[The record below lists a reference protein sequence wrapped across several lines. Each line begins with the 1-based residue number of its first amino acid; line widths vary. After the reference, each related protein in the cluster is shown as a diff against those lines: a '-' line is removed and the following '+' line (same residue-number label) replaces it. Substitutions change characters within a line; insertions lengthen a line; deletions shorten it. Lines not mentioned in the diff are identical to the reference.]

1 MFLSSSLIKQHRI
14 QGKLIIEPF
23 VENQLQPNS
32 YDITIG
38 DHIARFR
45 KKNSKK
51 VYLEDDAWSFL
62 DDTFPIEEL
71 YEIQDCPRYIPIAAG
86 ERILSHTNEFFGSRY
101 GSAPSLATRST
112 IARLGLDIC
121 GSAGFGDIGYVN
133 RWTLELQN
141 NSPNNYHIMVGTK
154 VGQVYF
160 NTVSE
165 NSGGIRSPTHV
176 YDGQYQFYPE
186 SYTHEEM
193 LLAWEPKMMLP
204 KSI

>member
-38 DHIARFR
+38 DHIARF
-45 KKNSKK
+45 KKENSKQI
-51 VYLEDDAWSFL
+51 YLEDEAWNFL
-62 DDTFPIEEL
+62 DASFPIEEL

-86 ERILSHTNEFFGSRY
+86 DRILCHTNEFFGSRY
-101 GSAPSLATRST
+101 GSAPCLATRST

-141 NSPNNYHIMVGTK
+141 NSPNNYYIMVGTK

-160 NTVSE
+160 NTMPE
-165 NSGGIRSPTHV
+165 LSGGLRLPEHR
-176 YDGQYQFYPE
+176 YDGQYQLHPDGYI
-186 SYTHEEM
+186 YEEM
-193 LLAWEPKMMLP
+193 LEAWEPKMMLP
-204 KSI
+204 RSL